1 MSKIFSIVIMITGF
15 MTLGPI
21 FGIIGLSITL
31 VISTS
36 VDACYLVLVSKFGE
50 RNNG

>member
-1 MSKIFSIVIMITGF
+1 MIIGF
-15 MTLGPI
+15 ITLGPI

-36 VDACYLVLVSKFGE
+36 VEACYLVLVSKFGE